1 MGLDMYLSAERF
13 VSGYEHDTDED
24 FSKILGLLN
33 LERSDAERSMTINV
47 TVGYWRKAN
56 AIHNWFVQNVQ
67 SGEDNC
73 ARYYVSRE
81 KLTELRDECRAALVK
96 LEAGD
101 DSGAEDILP
110 PTSGFFFG
118 STEIDSWYK
127 KDLEHT
133 VNVLEKVLSPKFDK
147 FDFTY
152 RSSW

>member
-1 MGLDMYLSAERF
+1 
-13 VSGYEHDTDED
+13 
-24 FSKILGLLN
+24 
-33 LERSDAERSMTINV
+33 
-47 TVGYWRKAN
+47 
-56 AIHNWFVQNVQ
+56 VQ

-81 KLTELRDECRAALVK
+81 KLTELRDECRAALSK

-133 VNVLEKVLSPKFDK
+133 INVLNKVLSPKFDK

>member
-1 MGLDMYLSAERF
+1 MYLSAERF
-13 VSGYEHDTDED
+13 VSGYDHATDEE
-24 FSKILGLLN
+24 FTKILDLLN
-33 LERSDAERSMTINV
+33 LDRSDADRSMMVNV

-73 ARYYVSRE
+73 ARYYVSRD
-81 KLTELRDECRAALVK
+81 KLLDLKSDCQLALQK
-96 LEAGD
+96 LEEGD
-101 DSGAEDILP
+101 KGGAQDVLT

-133 VNVLEKVLSPKFDK
+133 INVLNKVLSPKFDK

>member
-1 MGLDMYLSAERF
+1 MYLSAERF
-13 VSGYEHDTDED
+13 VSGYEHDKDED
-24 FSKILGLLN
+24 FGKILGLLN
-33 LERSDAERSMTINV
+33 LERSDAERSILVNI

-56 AIHNWFVQNVQ
+56 AIHQWFVENVQ

-81 KLTELRDECRAALVK
+81 QLAELRDECRAALAK

-101 DSGAEDILP
+101 ADGAEDILP

-133 VNVLEKVLSPKFDK
+133 VNVLEKVLSPKFEK

>member
-1 MGLDMYLSAERF
+1 MYLNAERF
-13 VSGYEHDTDED
+13 VSGYDHDKDKD
-24 FSKILGLLN
+24 FNKILGLLN
-33 LERSDAERSMTINV
+33 LDESDAERSMTVNV

-56 AIHNWFVQNVQ
+56 AIHDWFVQNVQ

-73 ARYYVSRE
+73 ARYHVSRD
-81 KLTELRDECRAALVK
+81 KLTELRDECRAALSK

-101 DSGAEDILP
+101 ADGAEDILP
-110 PTSGFFFG
+110 PASGFFFG

-133 VNVLEKVLSPKFDK
+133 INVLDKVLSPKFEK

-152 RSSW
+152 QSSW